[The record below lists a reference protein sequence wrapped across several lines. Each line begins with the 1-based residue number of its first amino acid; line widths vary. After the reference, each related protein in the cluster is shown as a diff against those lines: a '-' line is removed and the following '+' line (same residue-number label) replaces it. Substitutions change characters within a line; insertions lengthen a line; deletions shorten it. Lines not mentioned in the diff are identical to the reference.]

1 MRLLFSFPLL
11 LTCLFST
18 AQTMVYNL
26 EPGRLT
32 QQIGSDSALLKSIAD
47 GRHLRVNGTL
57 AKEDVHYIAALARQ
71 HHIKHLD
78 LSKTQFREI
87 GFGLFENCDSLCSIA
102 LPATVR
108 TIAKNAFK
116 DCIRL
121 EAFCC
126 PKSLTS
132 IGSCAF
138 YGCKSLQL
146 IEINNKLSWIGKD
159 AFAGC
164 RVQKTKLKGKNKDFF
179 TENSHLFTKN
189 KVLIY

>member
-1 MRLLFSFPLL
+1 MRLLFSFLLL
-11 LTCLFST
+11 LTSLFST
-18 AQTMVYNL
+18 AQTLVYNR

-32 QQIGSDSALLKSIAD
+32 QQISTDSALLKNIAD
-47 GRHLRVNGTL
+47 GRRLQVKGPL
-57 AKEDVHYIAALARQ
+57 AKEDVHYIAGLAKQ
-71 HHIKHLD
+71 YHIKHLD

-87 GFGLFENCDSLCSIA
+87 GFGLFENCDSLCSII

-116 DCIRL
+116 DCTRL

-138 YGCKSLQL
+138 YGCNNLQL
-146 IEINNKLSWIGKD
+146 LEINNKLGWIGKD
-159 AFAGC
+159 AFVGC

-179 TENSHLFTKN
+179 IENNHLYTKN
-189 KVLIY
+189 KVLVY